1 MFRPHSRALIAA
13 TAAFGLAVLGAAPA
27 VAAQPTDEPSAQE
40 TAHAALARQTAGEGM
55 VLLDNAGGALPVP
68 LGNVAVFGVGGY
80 KTVKGG
86 TGSGDVN
93 NRYMIASREG
103 LAEGGYTVT
112 TSDAYWDAMVT
123 QYDTLNPGGGGGFGF
138 GGGVDYAG
146 SEVALTVSSVQPS
159 SPTTTAIYVLPRNS
173 GEGSDRTA
181 TKGDY
186 YLTDTEL
193 ANITLI
199 GQTYEKVAVV
209 LNVGAV
215 VDTVFVEQINAR
227 TTDPAGGRAIDSLLL
242 MSQAGQESGRALF
255 DIVSGAVNPSG
266 KTVDTWASEYSYY
279 PASAIFAGNDGVT
292 VTENYPEGIY
302 VGYRYFDSFYK
313 SINRAAPASV
323 VSYPF
328 GYGGSY
334 TSFTVSPGAVSANA
348 DAVTVQATVSNTGTV
363 AGKEVVQVYFSAPTT
378 GLDKPYQEL
387 AAYAK
392 TDLLAPGK
400 SQTLTLSFPTTEMS
414 SYDEAAAAYTLEAGT
429 YAIRVG
435 TSSRDT
441 SVAAKLTVASNV
453 ITERLAGE
461 VNDERTLNATQLTS
475 NPADF
480 YTYPGEAAQIAA
492 APTVPADFSGFIAPN
507 NASQFEQT
515 VAVPSTSA
523 FYELDGSTIAAT
535 TALID
540 AANAGDWEG
549 TGAAYAPKE
558 GETVQQVTVTGTPTL
573 FDVAKGTATMDQ
585 FVASLSVTQLA
596 NIVEGASLGGST
608 LSANGAAGYTTSLY
622 EALGIAQMSL
632 SDGPAGL
639 RLTQQWTDAGSG
651 ADWYQFC
658 TAWPIGTMLA
668 QTWNTDLIEDV
679 GTAIG
684 EEMVTYGATLWL
696 APGQNIHRDPL
707 NGRNFEYFSE
717 DPLVTGLTS
726 TAETLGVQSNAGVG
740 VTLKHYAGN
749 NQETSRSGGN
759 SVINER
765 ALREIYLKG
774 FEIAV
779 KSAQPMSV
787 MSSYNQING
796 HCVAGDYDLLT
807 NILRGEWGFDGT
819 VMTDWGGCGSLLGNM
834 YAGNDLIEPG
844 GAAASVI
851 QSLLAVEP
859 TVDLFG
865 LPAITANP
873 AMSFP
878 PFFFMP
884 ATFAL
889 SLGNA
894 ELSATGDHSRTTL
907 VDSSIIGESLI
918 SGTVLGGGG
927 PWGGGTVTPMSPFTS
942 VQEAYDFVD
951 DLMTGGNPLA
961 FEPTDSAV
969 LSPDQQAAITVGSET
984 YGAGGALET
993 FSVTFRYGFF
1003 TPMRLGDVQR
1013 NAARILATTMR
1024 SAPFEELAAIQGVSG
1039 ISVGSYTAQYSDL
1052 AQYVTAGASAI
1063 TNAVLDTATLDAAI
1077 AAAEA
1082 AAGAATTGS
1091 VESSGLAGV
1100 IAAARAAKTA
1110 AVTQADIIAAQTAL
1124 DAGVSASGSALV
1136 PRGNPAVLSSVAAA
1150 AQALNSAD
1158 YTAASWATLLIA
1170 VTSAQAVLANPAS
1183 ASQAV
1188 IDQAASS
1195 LVSAISTLE
1204 IVPAEPLD
1212 NGGDDGDDGKDQGDD
1227 KDQGDG
1233 GDRTG
1238 GDSGLNAA
1246 TEQARGAQA
1255 ALQSL
1260 VDAVATLVQADYTA
1274 DTWAGAASAVTAAR
1288 AVLANPAATTAQ
1300 VQQASQALAKALA
1313 GLVAPA
1319 PQTPQPPLS
1328 GAVVA
1333 VKAGQKSVVL
1343 VKGTKI
1349 KIAAKSYTDAGIVG
1363 PVAWKSSKKSVATVT
1378 SAGTITAKRA
1388 GKATITVTAG
1398 GKTASVKVTV
1408 LAKKPKAKVTSVSA
1422 SVPKTLTV
1430 GSAASVT
1437 GSYKSAS
1444 AAKVKVT
1451 YTSSAPAIAS
1461 IDTAGRL
1468 VAKAAGTAKIT
1479 VKAGSKSKSYT
1490 VTVS

>member
-1 MFRPHSRALIAA
+1 
-13 TAAFGLAVLGAAPA
+13 
-27 VAAQPTDEPSAQE
+27 
-40 TAHAALARQTAGEGM
+40 
-55 VLLDNAGGALPVP
+55 
-68 LGNVAVFGVGGY
+68 
-80 KTVKGG
+80 
-86 TGSGDVN
+86 
-93 NRYMIASREG
+93 
-103 LAEGGYTVT
+103 
-112 TSDAYWDAMVT
+112 
-123 QYDTLNPGGGGGFGF
+123 
-138 GGGVDYAG
+138 
-146 SEVALTVSSVQPS
+146 
-159 SPTTTAIYVLPRNS
+159 
-173 GEGSDRTA
+173 
-181 TKGDY
+181 
-186 YLTDTEL
+186 
-193 ANITLI
+193 
-199 GQTYEKVAVV
+199 
-209 LNVGAV
+209 
-215 VDTVFVEQINAR
+215 
-227 TTDPAGGRAIDSLLL
+227 

-255 DIVSGAVNPSG
+255 DVVSGAVNPSG

-279 PASAIFAGNDGVT
+279 PASSIFAGNDGVT
-292 VTENYPEGIY
+292 DLENYPEGIY

-313 SINRAAPASV
+313 SINRTAPASV

-328 GYGGSY
+328 GYGSSY
-334 TSFTVSPGAVSANA
+334 TTFGVTPGTVTADA
-348 DAVTVQATVSNTGTV
+348 DAVTVHATVTNTGTV
-363 AGKEVVQVYFSAPTT
+363 AGKEVVQVYFSAPAT

-392 TDLLAPGK
+392 TDVLAPGK
-400 SQTLTLSFPTTEMS
+400 AQTLTLSFPTSEMS
-414 SYDEAAAAYTLEAGT
+414 SYDEATAAYVLEAGR

-435 TSSRDT
+435 ASSRDT
-441 SVAAKLTVASNV
+441 AVAASLTVASTLV
-453 ITERLAGE
+453 TEQLANE
-461 VNDERTLNATQLTS
+461 VNDERTLNASQLTS

-492 APTVPADFSGFIAPN
+492 APALAIDTAGVSVPT
-507 NASQFEQT
+507 NASPFEQT
-515 VAVPSTSA
+515 VTVPTTSP

-540 AANAGDWEG
+540 AGEASDWEG
-549 TGAAYAPKE
+549 SGAPYTAKE
-558 GETVQQVTVTGTPTL
+558 GETVRQVTVTGTPTL
-573 FDVAKGTATMDQ
+573 FDVAKGAVTMDE

-596 NIVEGASLGGST
+596 NIVEGASLGGTT

-639 RLTQQWTDAGSG
+639 RITQQWSDTTAGH
-651 ADWYQFC
+651 DWYQFC

-668 QTWNTDLIEDV
+668 QTWNTDLIQEV

-779 KSAQPMSV
+779 KSAQPMAV

-859 TVDLFG
+859 TLDLFG

-884 ATFAL
+884 ATFPL

-894 ELSATGDHSRTTL
+894 EISASGDHTSTTV
-907 VDSSIIGESLI
+907 VDGGIVGADLR
-918 SGTVLGGGG
+918 SGTVAGGGG
-927 PWGGGTVTPMSPFTS
+927 PWGGGTVTPMTPFTS
-942 VQEAYDFVD
+942 VQEAYDFVGE
-951 DLMTGGNPLA
+951 LVSGGNPLA
-961 FEPTDSAV
+961 FDPGDAAV
-969 LSPDQQAAITVGSET
+969 LSPAQIAAITLDNVTSDIGGAMTSFRVSFT
-984 YGAGGALET
+984 YG
-993 FSVTFRYGFF
+993 FS

-1013 NAARILATTMR
+1013 NAARILTTTMH
-1024 SAPFEELAAIQGVSG
+1024 SAPFAELAGLQGVGG
-1039 ISVGSYTAQYSDL
+1039 IEVGSYTALYPDL
-1052 AQYVTAGASAI
+1052 AQYVTVDAAAVV
-1063 TNAVLDTATLDAAI
+1063 NAVLATAGLDAAI

-1082 AAGAATTGS
+1082 AADAATTGS
-1091 VESSGLAGV
+1091 AESSGLTSA

-1110 AVTQADIIAAQTAL
+1110 AITQADIVVAQAILSGALAAA
-1124 DAGVSASGSALV
+1124 GSALV
-1136 PRGNPAVLSSVAAA
+1136 PRGDPAVLASLAGA
-1150 AQALNSAD
+1150 AQSLDAAD
-1158 YTAASWATLLIA
+1158 YTAASWTVLQAA
-1170 VTSAQAVLANPAS
+1170 VTSARGVLDDPAA

-1188 IDQAASS
+1188 INAAANS
-1195 LVSAISTLE
+1195 LVSAISALA
-1204 IVPAEPLD
+1204 IAPVEPPD
-1212 NGGDDGDDGKDQGDD
+1212 GGDQAGDDDTGGDDTG
-1227 KDQGDG
+1227 G
-1233 GDRTG
+1233 GDTG
-1238 GDSGLNAA
+1238 GDKTGGDQPSGGSDAA
-1246 TEQARGAQA
+1246 AEQVRGAQA
-1255 ALQSL
+1255 ALQAL
-1260 VDAVATLVQADYTA
+1260 VDASAALVQANYTA
-1274 DTWAGAASAVTAAR
+1274 ESWTGASSAVAAAR

-1300 VQQASQALAKALA
+1300 VQQASQVLATALAALVPA
-1313 GLVAPA
+1313 VQA
-1319 PQTPQPPLS
+1319 PQVPAS
-1328 GAVVA
+1328 GQVVV
-1333 VKAGQKSVVL
+1333 VKAAQKSVVL
-1343 VKGTKI
+1343 VKGTRVKI
-1349 KIAAKSYTDAGIVG
+1349 PAKSYTEAG
-1363 PVAWKSSKKSVATVT
+1363 VAGKVTWKSSKKSIASVSA
-1378 SAGTITAKRA
+1378 AGTITAKKA
-1388 GKATITVTAG
+1388 GKATVTVSAG
-1398 GKTASVKVTV
+1398 GKTATIKVTV
-1408 LAKKPKAKVTSVSA
+1408 LAAKPKAKVTSVSA
-1422 SVPKTLTV
+1422 TVPKTLTV

-1437 GSYKSAS
+1437 GSYKAAS
-1444 AAKVKVT
+1444 AAKVRVT
-1451 YTSSAPAIAS
+1451 YKSSAPTIAAI
-1461 IDTAGRL
+1461 DQVGRL
-1468 VAKAAGTAKIT
+1468 VAKAPGTAKIT